1 MTYLDFSD
9 RVVIVTGAGRGLGR
23 AYAELLAARGAAVVV
38 ADTGGAA
45 DGAPSGED
53 PATEAVAG
61 IEAAGGKAVATTA
74 SVATEDGART
84 IVETAVET
92 FGRLDAVVNN
102 AGIYYP
108 RPWLE
113 VSPEEFQAFL
123 DVHFLGTVHVS
134 RAAWPHLVAAEQ
146 GRIVN
151 TVSNGMLGVPDM
163 THYGSAKGAVYGL
176 TRNLAVA
183 GAADGIRVNAI
194 SPGAGT
200 RMLDQAGDALSPD
213 IIAYMK
219 ESMPPR
225 LAAPVAA
232 YLAHETCSITGEV
245 LTAAGGM
252 VNRLVIGNTAG
263 IADPDL
269 TPETVADRLEEILAV
284 GSLEPAPLMMPEPA
298 VGS

>member
-1 MTYLDFSD
+1 VTYLDFSD

-45 DGAPSGED
+45 DGSLRGEN
-53 PATEAVAG
+53 PAAEVVAG
-61 IEAAGGKAVATTA
+61 IEGAGGRAVATTA
-74 SVATEDGART
+74 SVATQDGAQS
-84 IVETAVET
+84 IVEAAIDS

-113 VSPEEFQAFL
+113 VSAEELQAFM
-123 DVHFLGTVHVS
+123 DVHFLGTVYVS
-134 RAAWPHLVAAEQ
+134 RAAWPHLVATGQ

-183 GAADGIRVNAI
+183 GAADGIKVNAI

-200 RMLDQAGDALSPD
+200 RMLDQTGDALSPD

-219 ESMPPR
+219 QSMPPR

-232 YLAHETCSITGEV
+232 YLAHESCSITGEI
-245 LTAAGGM
+245 LTAAGGI
-252 VNRLVIGNTAG
+252 VNRLVVANTAG
-263 IADPDL
+263 INDPDL
-269 TPETVADRLEEILAV
+269 TPETVAERLDEILAV
-284 GSLEPAPLMMPEPA
+284 GNLEPAPLMMPEPA